1 MMWCWPPP
9 PCQTFVLCLCFG
21 TSIYVRRLH
30 KIMWSIMYKFSVLI
44 RLLISLLSLC
54 SFLAYLYLYFF
65 CLSFL
70 SFPFLSC
77 RSFIAFLP
85 FLAFLCLSCFSL
97 CFFWCLFF
105 LIILILTFLSFLSS
119 FPFCFF
125 RSRGILKTHDKVL
138 WHLRISVQAHFEHPL
153 LDMFVQKHDMR
164 QTNLVCSIQ
173 SAPVLS
179 SNLETCSCVCVRVFL
194 CLLWKILVRKQPYTK
209 HLQNSHGYRFWGS
222 GFYVYALVPALRTK
236 NCSHMKARLCI
247 KWIEMASTV
256 SWSNQIART
265 ANVAYAWLKSWDML
279 RHVHININI
288 YMQICI

>member
-9 PCQTFVLCLCFG
+9 PCQTFVLCLFFG

-65 CLSFL
+65 ASL

-105 LIILILTFLSFLSS
+105 LIILTFLSFLSF

-125 RSRGILKTHDKVL
+125 HSRGILKTHDKVL
-138 WHLRISVQAHFEHPL
+138 WHLRISVQAPITWHLCSETWHASHKSGMFHSVSPSSELKSGNL
-153 LDMFVQKHDMR
+153 LLCMR
-164 QTNLVCSIQ
+164 AC
-173 SAPVLS
+173 
-179 SNLETCSCVCVRVFL
+179 F
-194 CLLWKILVRKQPYTK
+194 
-209 HLQNSHGYRFWGS
+209 
-222 GFYVYALVPALRTK
+222 LVPALKDLGAKTTLHQTPTELTRVSVLGIRCLCLCSCACTK
-236 NCSHMKARLCI
+236 NQELFTH
-247 KWIEMASTV
+247 EG
-256 SWSNQIART
+256 
-265 ANVAYAWLKSWDML
+265 
-279 RHVHININI
+279 
-288 YMQICI
+288 